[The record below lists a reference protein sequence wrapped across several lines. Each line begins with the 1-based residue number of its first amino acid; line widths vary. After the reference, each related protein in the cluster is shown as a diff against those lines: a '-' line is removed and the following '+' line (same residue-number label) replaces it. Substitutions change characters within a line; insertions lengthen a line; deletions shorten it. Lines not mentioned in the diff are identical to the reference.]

1 MSTLVEAVEVNP
13 EKRWKDRDA
22 FSKIMGATPTRA
34 FVIRAVH
41 ELSDLHEF
49 SQATFLMY
57 L

>member
-34 FVIRAVH
+34 FVIRALH